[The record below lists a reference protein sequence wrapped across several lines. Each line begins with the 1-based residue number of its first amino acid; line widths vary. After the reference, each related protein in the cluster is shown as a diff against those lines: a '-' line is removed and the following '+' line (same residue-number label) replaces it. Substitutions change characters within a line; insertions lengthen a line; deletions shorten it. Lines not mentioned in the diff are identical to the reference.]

1 MVTYVWYDPAAKTQV
16 EVPAARC
23 WPNLLNSAAAR
34 AGYPARFVPSRV
46 AKLDPVDRNLVGTAT
61 ALVSEII
68 YEQVA
73 AAKVK

>member
-16 EVPAARC
+16 DAPAARC

-34 AGYPARFVPSRV
+34 AGYPDSLPSRV

-61 ALVSEII
+61 ALVSEITF
-68 YEQVA
+68 A
-73 AAKVK
+73 AGTCS